1 MIDRIEESCSSVP
14 SVERE
19 RVALARLTNR
29 DEVQKKLISIAHG
42 CAWRAEKK
50 GTKNPIAITHR
61 GFWTPEEAQD
71 ALL

>member
-1 MIDRIEESCSSVP
+1 MVIDRIEESCAIS
-14 SVERE
+14 